1 MRDCKRCDYVAEDR
15 YEMDGHLWSEH
26 EDDEDGT
33 IICKF
38 CEEKFASIANLMTHK
53 KIKHREKIKIC
64 ENYNAEGCP
73 FEDRKCWFL
82 HIKSIEIFKCNIC
95 DETFSSKGHF
105 MQHRKIKHIE
115 MVKTCR
121 NQECFYKNSCWFGHG
136 YENENAGI
144 TTTKK

>member
-1 MRDCKRCDYVAEDR
+1 
-15 YEMDGHLWSEH
+15 
-26 EDDEDGT
+26 
-33 IICKF
+33 
-38 CEEKFASIANLMTHK
+38 MTHK

-121 NQECFYKNSCWFGHG
+121 NQECFYKNSCWFRHG

-144 TTTKK
+144 TTTKKINENENKLQNIAEKVKK